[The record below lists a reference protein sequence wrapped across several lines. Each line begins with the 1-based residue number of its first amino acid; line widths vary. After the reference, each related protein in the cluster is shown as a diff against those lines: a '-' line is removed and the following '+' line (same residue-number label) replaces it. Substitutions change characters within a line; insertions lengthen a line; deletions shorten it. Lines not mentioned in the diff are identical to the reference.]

1 MNERLL
7 ELQRK
12 VDGLQLRE
20 RVLVGFCISV
30 LVTLSLQTLFIDPLL
45 TERSLFKKEAIRLKL
60 QIAQQRSEQQLLTA
74 ELTAGVNRSKEQLLN
89 QLQSELDELNSN
101 IQKTVLGLIPPRLM
115 PEVLER
121 VLVQNKGLKLL
132 SVENMPVVS
141 LLPTGV
147 ETTNAMSADNV
158 SKSQNKVAGQQ
169 GLFRHSFVLQLQG
182 GYMSTIAYFNN
193 LEKLP
198 WQFYWDN
205 LHYEVSDYP
214 NATITLEVH
223 TISLSEEL
231 LGV

>member
-1 MNERLL
+1 MNERFL
-7 ELQRK
+7 EWQQK
-12 VDGLQLRE
+12 IDSLQLRE
-20 RVLVGFCISV
+20 RILVGLCLLVLVII
-30 LVTLSLQTLFIDPLL
+30 SLQTMLIDPLL
-45 TERSLFKKEAIRLKL
+45 AERSMFKKETRRLTL
-60 QIAQQRSEQQLLTA
+60 QIAQQRSEQQLLAA
-74 ELTAGVNRSKEQLLN
+74 ELTAGVNRNKERRLT
-89 QLQSELDELNSN
+89 QLQSELDELNHH
-101 IQKTVLGLIPPRLM
+101 IYETVLGLIPPRLM

-132 SVENMPVVS
+132 SVENKAVVS
-141 LLPTGV
+141 LLPPDDAAANV
-147 ETTNAMSADNV
+147 ESV
-158 SKSQNKVAGQQ
+158 GSGSKTQRKLKRQR

-182 GYMSTIAYFNN
+182 SYMSTIAYFNN

-205 LHYEVSDYP
+205 LHYEVNDYP